1 MKENMDNFSP
11 ILLNYFNS
19 IIDFSS
25 FLNHLKLANVTPVH
39 KKDSR
44 NVKETVDQLVYYQ
57 TYQTFFKI
65 SWISRSLRTLKLF
78 IPNKKLVSAEVWPR
92 LAVRSLFSSRIA
104 KNIIDNYASTLFAE
118 KRKSSQICYFFLKTM
133 KKNFFFFC
141 CFSFLLNKI
150 FLIQK

>member
-1 MKENMDNFSP
+1 MDNFSP

-19 IIDFSS
+19 IKDFSS

-65 SWISRSLRTLKLF
+65 S
-78 IPNKKLVSAEVWPR
+78 
-92 LAVRSLFSSRIA
+92 
-104 KNIIDNYASTLFAE
+104 
-118 KRKSSQICYFFLKTM
+118 
-133 KKNFFFFC
+133 
-141 CFSFLLNKI
+141 
-150 FLIQK
+150 